1 MSAERFQV
9 DTDLL
14 RKSSSDL
21 QKSLQN
27 MQSARQKL
35 ETQLKSLS
43 AVWKGPAQEA
53 FHKQFT
59 NDLNEFEQLCA
70 HLDELVQSMGKAAKA
85 YDYYDGKVKSIVD
98 AVRI

>member
-1 MSAERFQV
+1 MPGEYFQV

-27 MQSARQKL
+27 MQSAHQEL
-35 ETQLKSLS
+35 EIQLGELS
-43 AVWKGPAQEA
+43 RMWSGPAQKT
-53 FHKQFT
+53 FQGQFT
-59 NDLNEFEQLCA
+59 NRIKELNQLCVK
-70 HLDELVQSMGKAAKA
+70 LDEIVRSMEEAAKA
-85 YDYYDGKVKSIVD
+85 YDYYDGKVKGIVD